1 MSTEYADILREAVAI
16 VQAETE
22 SLQGAIV
29 LERWLGENEFGTP
42 TYDEP
47 MELTAVVEKKTKDL
61 KGGSGSQQ
69 ETLATTYVG
78 IFVPLEAVDPSKMT
92 DPQFVRQ
99 GPVDPN
105 DRITLPDGTTG
116 PILNISGFV
125 DKVTSQPL
133 YHEIWLGWSR
143 SRV

>member
-1 MSTEYADILREAVAI
+1 MSELADILREGVAL

-22 SLQGAIV
+22 SLQASIV
-29 LERWLGENEFGTP
+29 LERWLGQNEFGSP
-42 TYDEP
+42 TYDTP

-61 KGGSGSQQ
+61 KGGSASQQ

-78 IFVPLEAVDPSKMT
+78 IFVPLEEVDLSLMT
-92 DPQFVRQ
+92 DEQYVRQ

-116 PILNISGFV
+116 PILNIGGFV
-125 DKVTSQPL
+125 DKDTSQPL
-133 YHEIWLGWSR
+133 YHEVWLGWSR